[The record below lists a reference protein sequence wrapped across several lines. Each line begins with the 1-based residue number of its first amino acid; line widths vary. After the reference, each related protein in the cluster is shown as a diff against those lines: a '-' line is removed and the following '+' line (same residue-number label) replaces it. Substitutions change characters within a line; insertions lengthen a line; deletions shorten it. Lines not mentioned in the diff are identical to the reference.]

1 MEVEG
6 LKCQNTEHDT
16 VQYFEFEG
24 EFQQLGSQLLLS
36 LEREM
41 ETYNN
46 LSSQHKTEAH
56 ELPNKI
62 WHFLDH

>member
-24 EFQQLGSQLLLS
+24 EIQQLGSQLLLS

-41 ETYNN
+41 ETYN